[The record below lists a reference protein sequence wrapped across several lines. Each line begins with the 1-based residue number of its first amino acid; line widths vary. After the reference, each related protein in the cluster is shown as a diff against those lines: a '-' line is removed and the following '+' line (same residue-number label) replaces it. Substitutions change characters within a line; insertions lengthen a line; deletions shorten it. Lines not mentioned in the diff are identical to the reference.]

1 MPPKKEENSCGKC
14 NKAVKEG
21 IQCEICDSWWHPTC
35 AGIETEICECLGKNQ
50 QLHWYCMKCNSSVGK
65 LMKEMLTVQNRMDAA
80 EDCIRKM
87 DEKMEKFKEGIYKKL
102 DTVCAEV
109 TQKAKDSLKEIEVKH
124 IIADEIKKYE
134 RLSSENSPKWSEIVT
149 KEVDCRFTEIS
160 GDLNKVQ
167 KSVTETKERILEN
180 EDKLKRSNNIIMYNV
195 VESSADSVIERNK
208 EDVLFCGELM
218 EKVLK
223 VGYEEGEIV
232 KVVRLG
238 KVVENNKKRP
248 LLVEFSSGHV
258 KNVVM
263 GNVTNLSSARNEF
276 AGVTISHDMT
286 IKEREQCRK
295 LVEEAKKMQSED
307 SGNYTY
313 RVRGPPGQMKIVKF
327 RKG

>member
-1 MPPKKEENSCGKC
+1 
-14 NKAVKEG
+14 
-21 IQCEICDSWWHPTC
+21 
-35 AGIETEICECLGKNQ
+35 
-50 QLHWYCMKCNSSVGK
+50 
-65 LMKEMLTVQNRMDAA
+65 MKEMLTVQNRMDTA

-102 DTVCAEV
+102 DMVCAEV

-134 RLSSENSPKWSEIVT
+134 KLSSENSLKWSEIVT

-180 EDKLKRSNNIIMYNV
+180 EDELKRSNNIIMYNV

-208 EDVLFCGELM
+208 DVLFCGELM

-232 KVVRLG
+232 KVVRLE
-238 KVVENNKKRP
+238 KVTENNKKD
-248 LLVEFSSGHV
+248 H
-258 KNVVM
+258 
-263 GNVTNLSSARNEF
+263 
-276 AGVTISHDMT
+276 
-286 IKEREQCRK
+286 CW
-295 LVEEAKKMQSED
+295 
-307 SGNYTY
+307 
-313 RVRGPPGQMKIVKF
+313 
-327 RKG
+327 